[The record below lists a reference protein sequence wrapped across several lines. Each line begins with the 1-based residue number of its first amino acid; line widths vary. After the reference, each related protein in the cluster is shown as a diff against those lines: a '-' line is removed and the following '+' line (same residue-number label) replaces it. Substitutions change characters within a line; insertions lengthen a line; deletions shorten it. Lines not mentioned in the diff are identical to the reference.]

1 MQRAG
6 PLVAAVL
13 LVPGVTSTRILHSG
27 HQKPQHGLYMED
39 VEACAE
45 KMSQYFTAE
54 HPTNKDTV
62 KRRLVDG
69 CNEREEVDLRPTV
82 CPHMDRMIT
91 DSQRVLCA
99 AGERWS
105 LPLASAEDSLWKVTP
120 VKLMTPAY
128 VCERTEA
135 HMTELQGVAKMPR
148 VGSGMI
154 HFSGTK
160 KTCESTVE
168 AALDGAPTII
178 SSNVPNFWY
187 ALCMNQ

>member
-91 DSQRVLCA
+91 DS
-99 AGERWS
+99 
-105 LPLASAEDSLWKVTP
+105 LWKVTP